1 MIHTGKEA
9 AAGKSAVQRKIV
21 VKYLFFKANAKLENA
36 FKKRAVLK
44 NHTHFLSHT
53 HFENEYDL

>member
-21 VKYLFFKANAKLENA
+21 VKYLFFKANAELENA
-36 FKKRAVLK
+36 FKKTRLFTKNPVLQ
-44 NHTHFLSHT
+44 NYLRTHSIL
-53 HFENEYDL
+53 